1 MNMTDYEETRRTFRL
16 HVPPDFNFTRDVVGG
31 WARSDPSR
39 TALVAV
45 DPAGEGRRVF
55 SFADLSKASNR
66 VANALTGAGAGVGER
81 AFVMLPRIPEWY
93 ELLLGMFRHGTIP
106 MPATT
111 LCTPRDIEYRID
123 RAEASI
129 AVTDGEGAA
138 KVEEVR
144 DRCPTLQHLI
154 VVGPPDAV
162 PGPGWIT
169 YRDLVEPAS
178 DAEPDGRPTAAGD
191 PLLIYFTSGT
201 VAYPK
206 MVLHTHASYGIG
218 HELTARFWQD
228 LTPDDVH
235 WTVSDTGWAKAA
247 WGKLFGQWKLG
258 AAVFLWDQRGKLDPD
273 LALRVLA
280 GSDVT
285 TFCAPPTLF
294 RAFVLLDLSRYDLSR
309 VRHSVSAG
317 EPLNPEVIKVW
328 KEATGTTIYDGY
340 GQTETVNLVAN
351 FPCLP
356 VKPGSMGR
364 PVPTFDVDVV
374 SDDGER
380 LPPGQEGSIAVA
392 LTPERPVGLMQEYWR
407 DPEATAAA
415 MRDGWYHTGDRAA
428 KDEDGYLWFVG
439 RSDDVIISASYRIGP
454 FEVESALVEH
464 PAVAES
470 AVVGKPD
477 PDRTNIVKAF
487 VVLAPGNAPSDALAR
502 ELQEHC
508 KRVTAPY
515 KYPREV
521 EFVAELP
528 KTISGKI
535 RRVELRERAGAT
547 RGREPGHPSG

>member
-1 MNMTDYEETRRTFRL
+1 MNMTDYERTRATFRL
-16 HVPPDFNFTRDVVGG
+16 DVPPAFNYTRDVVGA
-31 WARSDPSR
+31 WARSDPSKL
-39 TALVAV
+39 ALVAA
-45 DPAGEGRRVF
+45 DPGGGGRREF
-55 SFADLSKASNR
+55 TFGDMARASNR
-66 VANALTGAGAGVGER
+66 VANALDGLGVGVGER

-93 ELLLGMFRHGTIP
+93 ELLLGMFRQGTIP
-106 MPATT
+106 MPATV
-111 LCTPRDIEYRID
+111 LCTPRDVEYRIQ

-129 AVTDGEGAA
+129 AVTDAEGAA
-138 KVEEVR
+138 KVEVVR
-144 DRCPTLQHLI
+144 ERCPSLRHLI
-154 VVGPPDAV
+154 VVGSRQDA
-162 PGPGWIT
+162 PSPAWTT
-169 YRDLVEPAS
+169 YADLIEPAA
-178 DAEPDGRPTAAGD
+178 DAEPNGRPTSAQD

-228 LTPDDVH
+228 LTAQDVH

-258 AAVFLWDQRGKLDPD
+258 SAIFLWDQRGKFDPD
-273 LALRVLA
+273 LALRILA
-280 GSDVT
+280 GSGVT

-294 RAFVLLDLSRYDLSR
+294 RAFVLLDLPSYDLSR

-328 KEATGTTIYDGY
+328 KDATGTTIHDGY

-374 SDDGER
+374 SEDGER
-380 LPPGQEGSIAVA
+380 LPPGEEGSIAVA
-392 LTPERPVGLMQEYWR
+392 LNPERPVGLMQGYWR
-407 DPEATAAA
+407 DPDATAAA
-415 MRDGWYHTGDRAA
+415 MHGGWYRTGDRAT

-439 RSDDVIISASYRIGP
+439 RDDDVIISASYRIGP

-477 PDRTNIVKAF
+477 PDRTSIVKAF
-487 VVLAPGNAPSDALAR
+487 VVLAPGYEASDALAG
-502 ELQEHC
+502 ELQDHC

-515 KYPREV
+515 KYPREI
-521 EFVAELP
+521 EFVSELP

-535 RRVELRERAGAT
+535 RRVELRERARDIT
-547 RGREPGHPSG
+547 R

>member
-1 MNMTDYEETRRTFRL
+1 MNMRDYEATRRTFRL
-16 HVPPDFNFTRDVVGG
+16 DVPGDFNATRDVVGA
-31 WARSDPSR
+31 WARSEPSKV
-39 TALVAV
+39 ALVAV
-45 DPAGEGRRVF
+45 DPGGGNRREFTFGDLARAG
-55 SFADLSKASNR
+55 NR
-66 VANALTGAGAGVGER
+66 VANALRGLGVEAGER

-93 ELLLGMFRHGTIP
+93 ELLLGMVLHGTIP
-106 MPATT
+106 MPATV
-111 LCTPRDIEYRID
+111 LCTPRDIEYRVN
-123 RAEASI
+123 RADASI
-129 AVTDGEGAA
+129 VVTDPEGAA
-138 KVEEVR
+138 KVEEIR
-144 DRCPTLQHLI
+144 DRCPTLRHLI
-154 VVGPPDAV
+154 VVGPPEAK
-162 PGPGWIT
+162 PGPGWTT
-169 YRDLVEPAS
+169 YPDLIEPAA
-178 DAEPDGRPTAAGD
+178 DAEPDGRPTSAVD

-228 LTPDDVH
+228 LNPSDLH
-235 WTVSDTGWAKAA
+235 WTISDTGWAKAA
-247 WGKLFGQWKLG
+247 WGMLFGQWRLG
-258 AAVFLWDQRGKLDPD
+258 ASVFLWDQRGKLDPD

-280 GSDVT
+280 GSGVT

-294 RAFVLLDLSRYDLSR
+294 RAFVLLDLSTYHLSR

-364 PVPTFDVDVV
+364 PVPTLDVDVV
-374 SDDGER
+374 SDEGER
-380 LPPGQEGSIAVA
+380 LPPDTEGNIAVA
-392 LTPERPVGLMQEYWR
+392 LMPERPIGLMQEYWR
-407 DPEATAAA
+407 EPEATAAA
-415 MRDGWYHTGDRAA
+415 MRDGWYYTRDRATR
-428 KDEDGYLWFVG
+428 DEDGYLWFVG
-439 RSDDVIISASYRIGP
+439 RDDDVIISASYRIGP

-487 VVLAPGNAPSDALAR
+487 VVLAPGYEGSG
-502 ELQEHC
+502 ELVRDLQDHC

-515 KYPREV
+515 KYPREI
-521 EFVAELP
+521 EFVSELP

-535 RRVELRERAGAT
+535 RRVELR
-547 RGREPGHPSG
+547 GREAASG